1 MLNISDIDR
10 AKKMVLANTKAQNV
24 KMVAD
29 LFAKRPVMKADYIKR
44 SRYNVE
50 SIALDLF
57 NYASK
62 GIQSEPQTLT
72 HYGLRAW
79 LFQIAK
85 ETQK

>member
-10 AKKMVLANTKAQNV
+10 AKNLVLANTKAQNV

-29 LFAKRPVMKADYIKR
+29 LFSKRPVMKADYIKR
-44 SRYNVE
+44 NRYNPE
-50 SIALDLF
+50 SIAIDLF
-57 NYASK
+57 CYARK

>member
-10 AKKMVLANTKAQNV
+10 AKNLVLANTKAQNV

-29 LFAKRPVMKADYIKR
+29 IFYKRPDMKADYIKR
-44 SRYNVE
+44 NRYNIE
-50 SIALDLF
+50 SIAIDLF
-57 NYASK
+57 SYTSK
-62 GIQSEPQTLT
+62 GIQSEPQTLNY
-72 HYGLRAW
+72 YGLNAW